1 MKPPRRRFL
10 HLMMASATL
19 PAMPRFARAQTYPTR
34 PVTIIVGFAAGGA
47 FDITARLIGQFL
59 SERLGQPFVIENRP
73 GAGSN
78 VATET
83 VARARADGYTLL
95 LVGVPAAINATLY
108 SKLNYNFV
116 RDITPVAGIARVPV
130 VMVVNASVRAKTVPE
145 FIAYAKA
152 NPGKID
158 MASAGNGSTPH
169 MAGELFKTMAGVDLT
184 HVPYRGGAP
193 ALADLLGGQVQVYFA
208 PLPEVIPHI
217 ISGKLRALAVTTA
230 TRADVLPDIPA
241 MADFVQGYEA
251 SAWYGLAVPS
261 KTPVDVVE
269 KLNNEINVGLAS
281 AEFKARL
288 ADLGGTPLPGSPTD
302 FGKLIAAETAKWA
315 AVIKSSGTKLD

>member
-1 MKPPRRRFL
+1 MNFPRRRFL
-10 HLMMASATL
+10 HLMIASAAL
-19 PAMPRFARAQTYPTR
+19 PAMPRIVRAQTYPTR
-34 PVTIIVGFAAGGA
+34 PVTIVVGFAAGGA

-59 SERLGQPFVIENRP
+59 SERLGQPFVVENRP

-78 VATET
+78 VATEA
-83 VARARADGYTLL
+83 VVRARADGYTLL

-108 SKLNYNFV
+108 AKLNYNFI
-116 RDITPVAGIARVPV
+116 RDITPVAGITRVPL
-130 VMVVNASVRAKTVPE
+130 VMVVNPSFPAKTVPE
-145 FIAYAKA
+145 FVAYAKS

-193 ALADLLGGQVQVYFA
+193 ALTDLLGGQVQVYFA
-208 PLPEVIPHI
+208 PLPEVIQYI
-217 ISGKLRALAVTTA
+217 AAGKLRALAVTT
-230 TRADVLPDIPA
+230 TNRADVLPNVPT
-241 MADFVQGYEA
+241 MVDFVGGYEA

-261 KTPVDVVE
+261 KTPIDIVE

-288 ADLGGTPLPGSPTD
+288 ADLGGTPLPGSPAD
-302 FGKLIAAETAKWA
+302 FGKLIAVETAKWA
-315 AVIKSSGTKLD
+315 AVVKSSGTKPD

>member
-1 MKPPRRRFL
+1 MKLPRRRFL
-10 HLMMASATL
+10 HLMMAGATF
-19 PAMPRFARAQTYPTR
+19 PAMPRIARAQTYPTR
-34 PVTIIVGFAAGGA
+34 PVSIIVGFAAGGA
-47 FDITARLIGQFL
+47 FDIIARLIGHFL
-59 SERLGQPFVIENRP
+59 SERLGQPFVIGNRP

-130 VMVVNASVRAKTVPE
+130 VMVVNPSVRAKTVPE

-281 AEFKARL
+281 AEFRARL